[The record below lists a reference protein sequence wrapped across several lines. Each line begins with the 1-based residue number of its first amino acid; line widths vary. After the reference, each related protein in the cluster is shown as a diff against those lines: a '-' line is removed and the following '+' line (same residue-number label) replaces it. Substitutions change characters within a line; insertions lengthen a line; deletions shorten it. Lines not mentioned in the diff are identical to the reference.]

1 MLFMYHNQ
9 NVCCYKKLDEFSV
22 EDYKIIETR
31 ISEEEGKRVIFLNNI
46 DGSIKEINVKTKQ
59 VKNKNGLIENQ
70 VKCNSKLDKELLKL
84 AGEEVA
90 SNCLLI

>member
-1 MLFMYHNQ
+1 MYHNQ
-9 NVCCYKKLDEFSV
+9 NVYYYKKLDEFSV
-22 EDYKIIETR
+22 KDYKIMETR
-31 ISEEEGKRVIFLNNI
+31 ISKEEGECVIFLNNI
-46 DGSIKEINVKTKQ
+46 DGSIKEINVRTRQ

-84 AGEEVA
+84 ANEELA